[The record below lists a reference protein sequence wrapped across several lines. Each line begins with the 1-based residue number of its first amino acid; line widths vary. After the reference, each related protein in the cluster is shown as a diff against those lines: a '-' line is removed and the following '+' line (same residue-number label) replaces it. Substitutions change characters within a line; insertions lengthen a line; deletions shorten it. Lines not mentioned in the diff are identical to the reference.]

1 MISFVERVLFLK
13 SIDIF
18 QEIPGDLLASVAQLA
33 TEHRFAQDAKL
44 LTEGEQGAFMY
55 VLVEGAVRVAYQG
68 AEIAQLGARECVG
81 EMSLLD
87 AQPRS
92 ATVTAVQAVLAL
104 RVDQAPFFE
113 LMEERAELSR
123 GVISVLSRRIRAM
136 MRTYQPQALELP
148 AARSVDLQP

>member
-1 MISFVERVLFLK
+1 MISIVERVLFLK

-18 QEIPGDLLASVAQLA
+18 HEIPGDLLASVAQLA
-33 TEHRFAQDAKL
+33 TEHRFANGARL
-44 LTEGEQGAFMY
+44 LTEGEPGAFVY
-55 VLVEGAVRVAYQG
+55 VLVEGEVRVTHQK

-92 ATVTAVQAVLAL
+92 ATVLALSDVLAL
-104 RVDQAPFFE
+104 RIDQAPFFE

-123 GVISVLSRRIRAM
+123 GIISVLSRRIRAM
-136 MRTYQPQALELP
+136 MKTYQPQALELP
-148 AARSVDLQP
+148 AARSIDLHP